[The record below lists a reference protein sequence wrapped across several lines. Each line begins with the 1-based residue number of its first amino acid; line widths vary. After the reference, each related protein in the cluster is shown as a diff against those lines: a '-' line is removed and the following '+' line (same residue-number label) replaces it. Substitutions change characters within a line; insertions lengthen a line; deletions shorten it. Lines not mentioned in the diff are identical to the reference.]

1 MSRKKRRV
9 RNYRTA
15 ARPGGASPRPWRLSK
30 RLILL
35 GGVVA
40 GVLLVL
46 GVGLS
51 MRPERHRDVVTPPAP
66 LPRAYQTR
74 AGDAT
79 FVGRVVC
86 STCHAE
92 QDQRWRGSHHDLAM
106 QVADEQTVRG
116 DFENAT
122 FTYGNVTTTFFRR
135 DGKFFVHTDG
145 PDGQLHDYEVAY
157 TFGVMPL
164 QQYLIAFPGGRYQAL
179 GIAWDSRPQDAGGQ
193 RWFHLYPEQRLA
205 PGNPLHWTGI
215 DQTWNYQCAE
225 CHSTNLQKNYRL
237 DGDRYETTWSELN
250 VACEACHGPGSR
262 HVAWARTG
270 GTVPTPG
277 EPSKGLM
284 VQLKDRDDAAWVMEP
299 DTGSAKRTT
308 PLPAR
313 FEVETCA
320 RCHARR
326 GILDDRY
333 VPGRPL
339 MDTHRPALLE
349 EGLYYA
355 DGQIQNEVY
364 EYGSFL
370 QSKMYRAGVT
380 CSDCHDPHS
389 LQVRD
394 TGNALCA
401 HCHSPARFDTPAH
414 HFHQAG
420 SAGSQCVEC
429 HMPAKTYMGV
439 DARRDHS
446 LRRPR
451 PDLSVQLGT
460 PNACTACHTDR
471 PPQWAADTIV
481 RWYGPGPRPPHFATA
496 LHAGRTRKPGAE
508 GALVRL
514 LGDAA
519 MPGIARATAVSLLG
533 RYLSPP
539 SLRAVES
546 ALADGD
552 PLVRMAA
559 VAVLEAVEPHI
570 RLRLAAPLLQDA
582 IRAVRIETA
591 RILAPLN
598 TTRLSAE
605 QGAALDLALTE
616 YRQAQEHNADR
627 PEAHLNLGVLQAQL
641 GKPLEAERA
650 YRTALRIDPSFAPT
664 YVNLAD
670 LYRAQHRDEEGENIL
685 RQGLAVSPNDAA
697 LHHALGLLLVRR
709 GRQLEALGALGRAA
723 ALRPENPHYDYVFGV
738 ALHSAHQSTRALEV
752 LTQAH
757 ARHPGEPEILVG
769 LATISRERGQI
780 ASAIDYARK
789 LVELVPYDQGARQL
803 LAELE
808 AQRR

>member
-1 MSRKKRRV
+1 
-9 RNYRTA
+9 
-15 ARPGGASPRPWRLSK
+15 
-30 RLILL
+30 
-35 GGVVA
+35 
-40 GVLLVL
+40 VLLWL
-46 GVGLS
+46 GIGLIQ
-51 MRPERHRDVVTPPAP
+51 REQHNDVATPPAP
-66 LPRAYQTR
+66 PPRAYQTS

-79 FVGRVVC
+79 FVGRAVC
-86 STCHAE
+86 STCHPE
-92 QDQRWRGSHHDLAM
+92 QDRRWHGSHHDLAM

-122 FTYGNVTTTFFRR
+122 FTHRDVTTTFFRR
-135 DGKFFVHTDG
+135 DGKFVVRTDG

-157 TFGVMPL
+157 TFGVTPL

-179 GIAWDSRPQDAGGQ
+179 GIAWDNRPQDAGGQ
-193 RWFHLYPEQRLA
+193 RWFHLYPEQRLV

-225 CHSTNLQKNYRL
+225 CHSTNLHKHYRL

-262 HVAWARTG
+262 HVAWARAG
-270 GTVPTPG
+270 GTVPTPE

-284 VQLKDRDDAAWVMEP
+284 VQFKGRNDAAWVIDP
-299 DTGSAKRTT
+299 HTGSAKRST
-308 PLPAR
+308 PLPTR

-326 GILDDRY
+326 GIFDDRY
-333 VPGRPL
+333 VPGRAL

-355 DGQIQNEVY
+355 DGQIQDEVY

-389 LQVRD
+389 LQLRD
-394 TGNALCA
+394 AGNALCA
-401 HCHSPARFDTPAH
+401 HCHMPERFDTPAH
-414 HFHQAG
+414 HFHQTG

-446 LRRPR
+446 FRRPR

-471 PPQWAADTIV
+471 PPQWAADTIE

-496 LHAGRTRKPGAE
+496 LHAGRTRKPGAA

-514 LGDAA
+514 LGDAT
-519 MPGIARATAVSLLG
+519 MPGIARATAVALLG
-533 RYLSPP
+533 RSLSPQ

-559 VAVLEAVEPHI
+559 VAVLEPVEPQT
-570 RLRLAAPLLQDA
+570 RLRLAAPLLRDTM
-582 IRAVRIETA
+582 RAVRIEA
-591 RILAPLN
+591 AHILAPLD
-598 TTRLSAE
+598 TARLSGA
-605 QGAALDLALTE
+605 QRAALDLALAE
-616 YRQAQEHNADR
+616 YRQAQALNADR

-641 GKPLEAERA
+641 SKPLEAEQA

-670 LYRAQHRDEEGENIL
+670 LYRAQNRDEDGEKIL
-685 RQGLAVSPNDAA
+685 RQGLAISPNDAA

-709 GRQLEALGALGRAA
+709 GRQLEALSALGRAA
-723 ALRPENPHYDYVFGV
+723 ELRPDNPHYDYVFGV
-738 ALHSAHQSTRALEV
+738 ALHSLHQSTRALEV

-757 ARHPGEPEILVG
+757 ARHPGEPEILGG
-769 LATISRERGQI
+769 LATISRERGQL
-780 ASAIDYARK
+780 ASAIGYARK
-789 LVELVPYDQGARQL
+789 LVELMPYDQGARQL
-803 LAELE
+803 LVELE

>member
-1 MSRKKRRV
+1 
-9 RNYRTA
+9 
-15 ARPGGASPRPWRLSK
+15 
-30 RLILL
+30 
-35 GGVVA
+35 VVA
-40 GVLLVL
+40 GVLVL
-46 GVGLS
+46 LGIGLL
-51 MRPERHRDVVTPPAP
+51 MRPERRSQVASQPVP
-66 LPRAYQTR
+66 LPRTYPTST
-74 AGDAT
+74 GDTT
-79 FVGRVVC
+79 FVGRAVC

-92 QDQRWRGSHHDLAM
+92 QDQRWHGSHHDLAM
-106 QVADEQTVRG
+106 QVADEQTVLG
-116 DFENAT
+116 NFNNVT
-122 FTYGNVTTTFFRR
+122 FTHGDVTTTFFRR
-135 DGKFFVHTDG
+135 DGKFVVRTDG
-145 PDGQLHDYEVAY
+145 PDGQFHDYDVAY
-157 TFGVMPL
+157 TFGVTPL

-205 PGNPLHWTGI
+205 PGNPLHWTGL

-225 CHSTNLQKNYRL
+225 CHSTNLQKHYRL

-262 HVAWARTG
+262 HVAWAKAA
-270 GTVPTPG
+270 GTTPMPE
-277 EPSKGLM
+277 EPSKGLI
-284 VQLKDRDDAAWVMEP
+284 VQLKGRDDAAWVIDP
-299 DTGSAKRTT
+299 HTGSAKRTT

-326 GILDDRY
+326 GIFDERY
-333 VPGRPL
+333 IHGRPL

-355 DGQIQNEVY
+355 DGQIQDEVY

-389 LQVRD
+389 LRLRD

-401 HCHSPARFDTPAH
+401 HCHLPERFDTPAH
-414 HFHQAG
+414 HFHPTG
-420 SAGSQCVEC
+420 VAGSQCVAC

-446 LRRPR
+446 LRPPR

-496 LHAGRTRKPGAE
+496 LHAGRTRQPGAE
-508 GALVRL
+508 GALMRL

-519 MPGIARATAVSLLG
+519 IPGIARATAVSLLG
-533 RYLSPP
+533 RSLSPQ
-539 SLRAVES
+539 SLRAIEA

-552 PLVRMAA
+552 PLVRLAA
-559 VAVLEAVEPHI
+559 VSVLEAVEPPI
-570 RLRLAAPLLQDA
+570 RLRLAAHLLRDTV
-582 IRAVRIETA
+582 RAVRIEAA
-591 RILAPLN
+591 RILAPLDK
-598 TTRLSAE
+598 THLSTE
-605 QGAALDLALTE
+605 QSAALDLALAE
-616 YRQAQEHNADR
+616 YRQAQELNADR

-641 GKPLEAERA
+641 GKPLEAEQA

-670 LYRAQHRDEEGENIL
+670 LYRAQRRDEEGENIL
-685 RQGLAVSPNDAA
+685 RQGLAVSPNNAA

-709 GRQLEALGALGRAA
+709 GRQADALDALRRAA
-723 ALRPENPHYDYVFGV
+723 ELRPDNPRYSYVFGV

-752 LTQAH
+752 LRQAH
-757 ARHPGEPEILVG
+757 EQHPGEREILIG
-769 LATISRERGQI
+769 LVTINRERGQLI
-780 ASAIDYARK
+780 AAIGYAKK

-808 AQRR
+808 AQQR

>member
-1 MSRKKRRV
+1 MSQKKRTAHNH
-9 RNYRTA
+9 RNA
-15 ARPGGASPRPWRLSK
+15 DRPGGAPARPWRLSK
-30 RLILL
+30 RLTLL

-40 GVLLVL
+40 GVLVL
-46 GVGLS
+46 LGIGLL
-51 MRPERHRDVVTPPAP
+51 MRPERRSDVASQPAP
-66 LPRAYQTR
+66 PPRAYPTS

-79 FVGRVVC
+79 FVGRAVC

-92 QDQRWRGSHHDLAM
+92 QDRRWHGSHHDLAM
-106 QVADEQTVRG
+106 QVADEQTVLG
-116 DFENAT
+116 NFDNVT
-122 FTYGNVTTTFFRR
+122 FTHRDVTTTFFRR
-135 DGKFFVHTDG
+135 DGKFFVRTDG

-157 TFGVMPL
+157 TFGVTPL

-205 PGNPLHWTGI
+205 PGNPLHWTGL

-225 CHSTNLQKNYRL
+225 CHSTNLQKHYRL

-250 VACEACHGPGSR
+250 VACETCHGPGSR
-262 HVAWARTG
+262 HVAWAQAG
-270 GTVPTPG
+270 GTAPTP
-277 EPSKGLM
+277 EESSKGLM
-284 VQLKDRDDAAWVMEP
+284 VQLKDRDDAAWVMDP
-299 DTGSAKRTT
+299 HTGSVKRTT
-308 PLPAR
+308 TLPAR

-326 GILDDRY
+326 GIFDDRY
-333 VPGRPL
+333 VHGRPL
-339 MDTHRPALLE
+339 MDTHRPTLLE

-355 DGQIQNEVY
+355 DGQIQGEVY

-389 LQVRD
+389 LRLRD
-394 TGNALCA
+394 AGNALCA
-401 HCHSPARFDTPAH
+401 RCHLPERFDTPTH
-414 HFHQAG
+414 HFHHTG

-429 HMPAKTYMGV
+429 HMPTRTYMGV

-471 PPQWAADTIV
+471 PPQWAADTVV

-533 RYLSPP
+533 RYLSPQ

-559 VAVLEAVEPHI
+559 VSVLEAVEPPT
-570 RLRLAAPLLQDA
+570 RLRLAAPLLRDA
-582 IRAVRIETA
+582 IRAVRIEAA
-591 RILAPLN
+591 RILAPLD
-598 TTRLSAE
+598 TARLSPE
-605 QGAALDLALTE
+605 QRAALDLALAE
-616 YRQAQEHNADR
+616 YRQAQELNADR

-641 GKPLEAERA
+641 NKPLEAERA

-670 LYRAQHRDEEGENIL
+670 LYRAQQRDEEGEKIL

-697 LHHALGLLLVRR
+697 LQHALGLLLVRR

-723 ALRPENPHYDYVFGV
+723 ELRPDNPRYNYVFGV

-757 ARHPGEPEILVG
+757 ARYPGEPEILVA
-769 LATISRERGQI
+769 LATISRERGQL
-780 ASAIDYARK
+780 ASALGYARK

-808 AQRR
+808 AQQR

>member
-1 MSRKKRRV
+1 
-9 RNYRTA
+9 
-15 ARPGGASPRPWRLSK
+15 
-30 RLILL
+30 
-35 GGVVA
+35 
-40 GVLLVL
+40 
-46 GVGLS
+46 
-51 MRPERHRDVVTPPAP
+51 
-66 LPRAYQTR
+66 
-74 AGDAT
+74 
-79 FVGRVVC
+79 
-86 STCHAE
+86 
-92 QDQRWRGSHHDLAM
+92 M
-106 QVADEQTVRG
+106 QVANEQTILG
-116 DFENAT
+116 DFKNAT
-122 FTYGNVTTTFFRR
+122 FTYRDVTTTFFRR
-135 DGKFFVHTDG
+135 DSKFFVRTDG
-145 PDGQLHDYEVAY
+145 PDGQLHDYEIAY
-157 TFGVMPL
+157 TFGVTPL

-179 GIAWDSRPQDAGGQ
+179 GIAWDSRPQDVGGQ

-262 HVAWARTG
+262 HVAWARAG
-270 GTVPTPG
+270 GTVPTPE
-277 EPSKGLM
+277 EPSRGLM
-284 VQLKDRDDAAWVMEP
+284 VPLTGRDDVAWVMDP
-299 DTGSAKRTT
+299 HTGSAKRTT
-308 PLPAR
+308 PIPTR

-326 GILDDRY
+326 GILDDHY

-339 MDTHRPALLE
+339 MDTHRPALLA

-355 DGQIQNEVY
+355 DGQIQDEVY

-389 LQVRD
+389 LRLRD
-394 TGNALCA
+394 TGNTLCA
-401 HCHSPARFDTPAH
+401 HCHAPARFDTPAH

-420 SAGSQCVEC
+420 SAESQCVAC

-471 PPQWAADTIV
+471 PRQWAADTIV

-496 LHAGRTRKPGAE
+496 LHAGRTRKPGAA
-508 GALVRL
+508 GALGRL

-519 MPGIARATAVSLLG
+519 VPGIARATAVSLLG
-533 RYLSPP
+533 RSLSPQ
-539 SLRAVES
+539 SLKTVES

-559 VAVLEAVEPHI
+559 VSVLEAVEPQT
-570 RLRLAAPLLQDA
+570 RLRLAAPLLQDT
-582 IRAVRIETA
+582 IRTVRIEAA
-591 RILAPLN
+591 RVLAPLDKA
-598 TTRLSAE
+598 RLSAE
-605 QGAALDLALTE
+605 QRAALDRALAE
-616 YRQAQEHNADR
+616 YRQAQEVNADR

-670 LYRAQHRDEEGENIL
+670 LYRAQQRDEEGEKIL

-709 GRQLEALGALGRAA
+709 GRQLEALGALERAA
-723 ALRPENPHYDYVFGV
+723 ELRPDNPHYDYVLGV
-738 ALHSAHQSTRALEV
+738 ALHSVHQSTRALEV

-780 ASAIDYARK
+780 ASAVGYARK
-789 LVELVPYDQGARQL
+789 LVALIPYDQGARQL

-808 AQRR
+808 AQQR

>member
-1 MSRKKRRV
+1 M
-9 RNYRTA
+9 T
-15 ARPGGASPRPWRLSK
+15 
-30 RLILL
+30 LL

-40 GVLLVL
+40 GVLLLL
-46 GVGLS
+46 GSGLL
-51 MRPERHRDVVTPPAP
+51 MQQERRSEVATQPAP
-66 LPRAYQTR
+66 PPRAYQTGT
-74 AGDAT
+74 GDAT
-79 FVGRVVC
+79 FVGRAVC
-86 STCHAE
+86 STCHPE
-92 QDQRWRGSHHDLAM
+92 QDRRWHSSHHDLAM
-106 QVADEQTVRG
+106 QVADEQTVLG
-116 DFENAT
+116 DFDNAT
-122 FTYGNVTTTFFRR
+122 FTHMDVTTTFFRR
-135 DGKFFVHTDG
+135 DGRFFVRTDG

-157 TFGVMPL
+157 TFGVTPL

-179 GIAWDSRPQDAGGQ
+179 GIAWDSRSQEAGGQ
-193 RWFHLYPEQRLA
+193 RWFHLYPDQRLA
-205 PGNPLHWTGI
+205 PGNPFHWTGI

-225 CHSTNLQKNYRL
+225 CHSTNLQKHYRL

-250 VACEACHGPGSR
+250 VSCEACHGPGSR
-262 HVAWARTG
+262 HVAWARTER
-270 GTVPTPG
+270 TPRTPE
-277 EPSKGLM
+277 EPFKGLM
-284 VQLKDRDDAAWVMEP
+284 VQLTGRNDAAWVLDP
-299 DTGSAKRTT
+299 HTDSAKRTT
-308 PLPAR
+308 PPPAR
-313 FEVETCA
+313 IEVETCA

-339 MDTHRPALLE
+339 METHRPALLE

-355 DGQIQNEVY
+355 DGQIQDEVY

-389 LQVRD
+389 LRLRD

-401 HCHSPARFDTPAH
+401 HCHSPERFDIPAH

-420 SAGSQCVEC
+420 SAGSQCIEC
-429 HMPAKTYMGV
+429 HMSAKTYMRV

-446 LRRPR
+446 FRRPR

-460 PNACTACHTDR
+460 PNACTACHRDR
-471 PPQWAADTIV
+471 PPQWAADTMV

-496 LHAGRTRKPGAE
+496 LHAGRTRKPGAA

-514 LGDAA
+514 LGDAV
-519 MPGIARATAVSLLG
+519 MPGIVRATAVSLLAQS
-533 RYLSPP
+533 LSPQ
-539 SLRAVES
+539 SLNAVES

-559 VAVLEAVEPHI
+559 VSVLEAVEPHT
-570 RLRLAAPLLQDA
+570 RLRLAAPRLRDA
-582 IRAVRIETA
+582 IRVVRLEAA
-591 RILAPLN
+591 RILAPLDQA
-598 TTRLSAE
+598 RLSAE
-605 QGAALDLALTE
+605 QRVALDLALVE
-616 YRQAQEHNADR
+616 YRQAQEVNADR

-641 GKPLEAERA
+641 GKPREAEQA
-650 YRTALRIDPSFAPT
+650 YRTALRIDPAFAPT

-670 LYRAQHRDEEGENIL
+670 LYRAQHRDEEGEKIL
-685 RQGLAVSPNDAA
+685 RQGLTVSPNDAA

-723 ALRPENPHYDYVFGV
+723 ELRPENPHYDYVFGV

-769 LATISRERGQI
+769 LATISRERGQLV
-780 ASAIDYARK
+780 SAIGYAKK

-803 LAELE
+803 LTALE

>member
-1 MSRKKRRV
+1 
-9 RNYRTA
+9 
-15 ARPGGASPRPWRLSK
+15 
-30 RLILL
+30 
-35 GGVVA
+35 
-40 GVLLVL
+40 
-46 GVGLS
+46 
-51 MRPERHRDVVTPPAP
+51 
-66 LPRAYQTR
+66 
-74 AGDAT
+74 
-79 FVGRVVC
+79 
-86 STCHAE
+86 
-92 QDQRWRGSHHDLAM
+92 
-106 QVADEQTVRG
+106 
-116 DFENAT
+116 
-122 FTYGNVTTTFFRR
+122 
-135 DGKFFVHTDG
+135 
-145 PDGQLHDYEVAY
+145 
-157 TFGVMPL
+157 
-164 QQYLIAFPGGRYQAL
+164 
-179 GIAWDSRPQDAGGQ
+179 
-193 RWFHLYPEQRLA
+193 
-205 PGNPLHWTGI
+205 
-215 DQTWNYQCAE
+215 
-225 CHSTNLQKNYRL
+225 
-237 DGDRYETTWSELN
+237 
-250 VACEACHGPGSR
+250 
-262 HVAWARTG
+262 
-270 GTVPTPG
+270 
-277 EPSKGLM
+277 M
-284 VQLKDRDDAAWVMEP
+284 VQLKGRDDAAWVMDP
-299 DTGSAKRTT
+299 HTGSARRTT

-326 GILDDRY
+326 GIVHDRY

-355 DGQIQNEVY
+355 DGQIQDEVY

-389 LQVRD
+389 LRLRD
-394 TGNALCA
+394 AGNALCT
-401 HCHSPARFDTPAH
+401 HCHLPERFDTPVH
-414 HFHQAG
+414 HFHHTG

-429 HMPAKTYMGV
+429 HMPARTYMGV

-446 LRRPR
+446 FRRPR

-460 PNACTACHTDR
+460 PNACTACHTER

-519 MPGIARATAVSLLG
+519 MPGMARATAVSLLG
-533 RYLSPP
+533 RSLSPQ
-539 SLRAVES
+539 SLRAVEL
-546 ALADGD
+546 ALTDGD

-559 VAVLEAVEPHI
+559 VSVLEAVEPHT
-570 RLRLAAPLLQDA
+570 RLRLAAPLLRDA
-582 IRAVRIETA
+582 IRAVRIEAA
-591 RILAPLN
+591 RILAPLDKA
-598 TTRLSAE
+598 RLSTE
-605 QGAALDLALTE
+605 QRAALDLALAE
-616 YRQAQEHNADR
+616 YRQAQELNADR

-670 LYRAQHRDEEGENIL
+670 LYRAQQRDEEGENIL

-709 GRQLEALGALGRAA
+709 GRHLEALGALERAA
-723 ALRPENPHYDYVFGV
+723 TLRPDNPHYGYVFGV
-738 ALHSAHQSTRALEV
+738 ALHSTHQSTRALEV
-752 LTQAH
+752 LKQTH
-757 ARHPGEPEILVG
+757 ERHPGEPELLVG
-769 LATISRERGQI
+769 LATISRERGQL
-780 ASAIDYARK
+780 ASAIGYARK

>member
-1 MSRKKRRV
+1 
-9 RNYRTA
+9 
-15 ARPGGASPRPWRLSK
+15 
-30 RLILL
+30 
-35 GGVVA
+35 
-40 GVLLVL
+40 
-46 GVGLS
+46 
-51 MRPERHRDVVTPPAP
+51 
-66 LPRAYQTR
+66 
-74 AGDAT
+74 
-79 FVGRVVC
+79 
-86 STCHAE
+86 
-92 QDQRWRGSHHDLAM
+92 
-106 QVADEQTVRG
+106 
-116 DFENAT
+116 
-122 FTYGNVTTTFFRR
+122 
-135 DGKFFVHTDG
+135 
-145 PDGQLHDYEVAY
+145 VAY
-157 TFGVMPL
+157 TFGVTPL
-164 QQYLIAFPGGRYQAL
+164 QQYLIACPGGRYQAL

-205 PGNPLHWTGI
+205 PGNPLHWTGL
-215 DQTWNYQCAE
+215 DQTWHYQCAE

-250 VACEACHGPGSR
+250 VACEACHGHGSR
-262 HVAWARTG
+262 HIAWARTG
-270 GTVPTPG
+270 GTTPTPE

-284 VQLKDRDDAAWVMEP
+284 VQLTGRDDAAWVMAP
-299 DTGSAKRTT
+299 HTSTAKRTT

-313 FEVETCA
+313 IEVETCA

-326 GILDDRY
+326 GIFDERY

-339 MDTHRPALLE
+339 METHRPALLE
-349 EGLYYA
+349 EGLYYT
-355 DGQIQNEVY
+355 DGQIQDEVY

-401 HCHSPARFDTPAH
+401 HCHSPERFDTPAH
-414 HFHQAG
+414 HFHRAG
-420 SAGSQCVEC
+420 SAGSHCVEC
-429 HMPAKTYMGV
+429 HMPARTYMGV
-439 DARRDHS
+439 DVRRDHS
-446 LRRPR
+446 FRRPR
-451 PDLSVQLGT
+451 PDLSAQLGT

-519 MPGIARATAVSLLG
+519 MPGMARATAVSLLG
-533 RYLSPP
+533 QYLSPQ
-539 SLRAVES
+539 SRRAVES

-559 VAVLEAVEPHI
+559 VSVLEAVEPHT
-570 RLRLAAPLLQDA
+570 RLRLAAPLLRDA
-582 IRAVRIETA
+582 IRAVRIEAA
-591 RILAPLN
+591 RILAPLDKA
-598 TTRLSAE
+598 RLSAE
-605 QGAALDLALTE
+605 QRAALDLALAE
-616 YRQAQEHNADR
+616 YRQAQELNADR
-627 PEAHLNLGVLQAQL
+627 PEAHLNLGILQAQL
-641 GKPLEAERA
+641 GKPREAEQA
-650 YRTALRIDPSFAPT
+650 YRTALRIDPSFAST

-670 LYRAQHRDEEGENIL
+670 LYRAQHRDEEGEKIL

-709 GRQLEALGALGRAA
+709 GRPLEALGALGRAA
-723 ALRPENPHYDYVFGV
+723 ELRPENPHYDYVFGV
-738 ALHSAHQSTRALEV
+738 ALHSAHQSTRALQV

-769 LATISRERGQI
+769 LATISRERGQL
-780 ASAIDYARK
+780 ASAIGYARK
-789 LVELVPYDQGARQL
+789 LVEIVPYDQGARQL
-803 LAELE
+803 LTELE

>member
-1 MSRKKRRV
+1 MSRKKRTA
-9 RNYRTA
+9 RNHRTA

-30 RLILL
+30 RLTLL

-40 GVLLVL
+40 GVLLLL
-46 GVGLS
+46 GVALL
-51 MRPERHRDVVTPPAP
+51 MRPERRSDVATPPAP
-66 LPRAYQTR
+66 PPRAYQTS
-74 AGDAT
+74 AGDAI
-79 FVGRVVC
+79 FVGRAVC

-92 QDQRWRGSHHDLAM
+92 QDQRWHGSHHDLAM
-106 QVADEQTVRG
+106 QVADEQTVLG

-122 FTYGNVTTTFFRR
+122 FTYRDVTTTFFRR
-135 DGKFFVHTDG
+135 DGKFFVRTDG

-157 TFGVMPL
+157 TFGVTPL

-193 RWFHLYPEQRLA
+193 HWFHLYPEQRLA
-205 PGNPLHWTGI
+205 PGNPLHWTGL

-262 HVAWARTG
+262 HVAWAKAG
-270 GTVPTPG
+270 GTVPTPE

-284 VQLKDRDDAAWVMEP
+284 VQLTGRDDAAWVMDP
-299 DTGSAKRTT
+299 HTGSAKRTT

-333 VPGRPL
+333 VPGRSL

-355 DGQIQNEVY
+355 DGQIQDEVY

-389 LQVRD
+389 LRLRD
-394 TGNALCA
+394 TENALCA
-401 HCHSPARFDTPAH
+401 HCHSPERFDTSAH

-420 SAGSQCVEC
+420 SAGSQCVAC
-429 HMPAKTYMGV
+429 HMPTKTYMGV

-508 GALVRL
+508 GSLVRL

-519 MPGIARATAVSLLG
+519 MPGMARATAVSLLG
-533 RYLSPP
+533 RYLSPQ

-559 VAVLEAVEPHI
+559 VAVLEPVEPHT
-570 RLRLAAPLLQDA
+570 RLRLAAPLLRDA
-582 IRAVRIETA
+582 IRAVRIEAA
-591 RILAPLN
+591 RILAPLD

-605 QGAALDLALTE
+605 QRAALELALAE
-616 YRQAQEHNADR
+616 YRQAQERNADR

-670 LYRAQHRDEEGENIL
+670 LYRAQNRDEEGENIL
-685 RQGLAVSPNDAA
+685 RQGLAVSPDDAA

-709 GRQLEALGALGRAA
+709 GRQSEALGALGRAA
-723 ALRPENPHYDYVFGV
+723 ALRPDNPHYNYVFGV
-738 ALHSAHQSTRALEV
+738 ALHSVRQSTRALEV

-757 ARHPGEPEILVG
+757 ARHPGEPEILIG
-769 LATISRERGQI
+769 LATISRERGQLD
-780 ASAIDYARK
+780 SAIGYARK